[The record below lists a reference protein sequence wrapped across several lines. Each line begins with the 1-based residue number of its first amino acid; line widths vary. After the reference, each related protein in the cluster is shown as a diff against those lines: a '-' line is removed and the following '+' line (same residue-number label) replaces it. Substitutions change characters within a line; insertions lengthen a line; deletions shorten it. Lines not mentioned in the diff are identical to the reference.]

1 MVKRETGIPI
11 VFMYGDHDW
20 MDAAGGLA
28 AKAKIEE
35 EKQRALQ
42 NATLEEREADNG
54 SAKVVVV
61 KRAGHHVYL
70 DGWEEFNRTVLGEME
85 DVGRKERA
93 IKKP

>member
-1 MVKRETGIPI
+1 
-11 VFMYGDHDW
+11 MYGDHDW

-35 EKQRALQ
+35 EKKRILQ
-42 NATLEEREADNG
+42 DASPSERNSDNG

-61 KRAGHHVYL
+61 KRSGHHVYL

-85 DVGRKERA
+85 ETGRKERA
-93 IKKP
+93 RKST